1 MTTAP
6 SSLPAWQR
14 GYDLEALK
22 RIAAIFAEHDEG
34 LLYGAFTKVSEL
46 SVADWLAE
54 GRLLISPDGE
64 SAALAS
70 SLVGQRKPVKDFSGA
85 VRCYA
90 EPGDVWVKRVGYR
103 DRDEAWQEAL
113 SMLRSLAP
121 AQEASLFGPSGRVWV
136 ELFVERPADLALA
149 RELGL
154 SQACTKIPASSE
166 LIGVFCSG
174 GLPDLRPALP
184 EEELG
189 LTQLPVAF
197 EPSELLAELEAL
209 EVSYEQHYSSKNK
222 RQSWAALSLRG
233 YAPPGEPADPEFI
246 AKPAEMSKKWKRE
259 NPEKLAW
266 ELADSPLRAQLP
278 SFEPI
283 ISCFPGAHRIRLM
296 RLAPGGGELARHA
309 DITDADA
316 GVEDG
321 KLLRVHLPLKTN
333 PAVRFE
339 CWLLSGERQEARMGA
354 GEAWVLDTRKPHTA
368 VNGGSEE
375 RIHLVIDCESSG
387 ELRRLLRAG
396 SAS

>member
-6 SSLPAWQR
+6 SSPPAWQR

-54 GRLLISPDGE
+54 GRLMISPDGE

-90 EPGDVWVKRVGYR
+90 EPGDVWVKRVGFR
-103 DRDEAWQEAL
+103 GSEEAFTEAL
-113 SMLRSLAP
+113 RMLDSLAP
-121 AQEASLFGPSGRVWV
+121 AQADTLFGEPRRVWA
-136 ELFVERPADLALA
+136 ELFIESRLDLALA
-149 RELGL
+149 HELGL
-154 SQACTKIPASSE
+154 VQVCTKIPASSE
-166 LIGVFCSG
+166 LIGVFCKGQPEVAS
-174 GLPDLRPALP
+174 LLP

-189 LTQLPVAF
+189 LTKLPLSF
-197 EPSELLAELEAL
+197 EPSALLAELEAL

-233 YAPPGEPADPEFI
+233 YAPPGEAADPEFI

-266 ELADSPLRAQLP
+266 ELTDSPLRAQLP
-278 SFEPI
+278 SFEPV
-283 ISCFPGAHRIRLM
+283 ISLFPSAHRIRLM

-333 PAVRFE
+333 RDVRFE

-354 GEAWVLDTRKPHTA
+354 GEVWVLDTRKPHTA
-368 VNGGSEE
+368 VNGGAEE
-375 RIHLVIDCESSG
+375 RIHLVIDCESSP
-387 ELRRLLRAG
+387 ELRRLLREG